1 MIYADHAATTKL
13 LPEALDA
20 MFPFLNDE
28 YGNPSQSYRLGVHSK
43 KALAQAR
50 ENIASCIGAEPEEI
64 YFTSGGSESDNWA
77 IKSVLFRKSEQK
89 RIVTSTIEHHAVL
102 NSCSMMQ
109 HFGVPITYLPVD
121 SQGLVHLD
129 HMAEAMHEHTSL
141 VSIMLANNEIGTIE
155 PIKELVSLTH
165 EKAALFHTDAVQA
178 VGHIPV
184 NVKELD
190 VDMLSASA
198 HKFRGPKGV
207 GFLYIKKGITLP
219 PYISGGAQ
227 ERGKRAGTENVAAI
241 VGMSVA
247 LVHSV
252 KHMRGHSEYLRQI
265 EQSFISAL
273 TEHQVDFKRNGAEN
287 HLPGCVNVSFRDSD
301 GEMLMHRLDL
311 KGICISTGSACDS
324 VDTAI
329 SHVLQAIKVPAE
341 YAEGTIRVTFGD
353 ENSIEDAVAVANEL
367 SKILCSND
375 G

>member
-1 MIYADHAATTKL
+1 VIYADHAATTKL

-109 HFGVPITYLPVD
+109 HLGVPITYLPVD

-241 VGMSVA
+241 VGMSAA

>member
-13 LPEALDA
+13 LPEAFDA

-28 YGNPSQSYRLGVHSK
+28 YGNPSQPYRLGVHAK

-77 IKSVLFRKSEQK
+77 IKSVLFQSSEQK

-109 HFGVPITYLPVD
+109 HLGVPITYLPVD

-129 HMAEAMHEHTSL
+129 HMADAIHEHTSL

-155 PIKELVSLTH
+155 PIKELAALTH
-165 EKAALFHTDAVQA
+165 DKKALFHTDAVQA
-178 VGHIPV
+178 VGHIPI

-207 GFLYIKKGITLP
+207 GFLYIRKGITLP
-219 PYISGGAQ
+219 PYISGGVQ

-241 VGMSVA
+241 VGMSAA

-252 KHMRGHSEYLRQI
+252 KHMRGHSECLRQI

-273 TEHQVDFKRNGAEN
+273 TEHQVDFKRNGAKN